1 MKNGHSARLILPD
14 LRYNKDTSS
23 NDEDDHRLMSEDQWL
38 WLEEIMRSSEDSVY
52 LIGSGIQFLTSNRV
66 LRFEVWPVREMERL
80 VKHGVVLIS
89 GDVHH
94 AQILTSNCSPF
105 ESAPGYNLLEV
116 TTSGITHTCDKNILG
131 MCSPFLDL
139 ITPKWIY
146 KTEPIVD
153 YNYMV
158 LKLKEEEDGDL
169 SLQFQLKGDEQRTF
183 QTL

>member
-80 VKHGVVLIS
+80 VKLI
-89 GDVHH
+89 
-94 AQILTSNCSPF
+94 
-105 ESAPGYNLLEV
+105 
-116 TTSGITHTCDKNILG
+116 DK
-131 MCSPFLDL
+131 
-139 ITPKWIY
+139 Y
-146 KTEPIVD
+146 
-153 YNYMV
+153 
-158 LKLKEEEDGDL
+158 
-169 SLQFQLKGDEQRTF
+169 
-183 QTL
+183 